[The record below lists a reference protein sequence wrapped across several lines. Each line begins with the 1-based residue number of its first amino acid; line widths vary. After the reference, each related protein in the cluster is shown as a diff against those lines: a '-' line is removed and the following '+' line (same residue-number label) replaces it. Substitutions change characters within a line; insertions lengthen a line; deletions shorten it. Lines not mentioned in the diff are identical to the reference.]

1 MQRSEVLSLHGLVVA
16 TCVPPSHYHLHIS
29 ICDKHCMNKNN
40 EIIQICL
47 FCDALVKMTNAMN
60 FFSGVINGRETP
72 WVWCYSFYMFPVKKK
87 SSFKP
92 SIMGEEK

>member
-1 MQRSEVLSLHGLVVA
+1 
-16 TCVPPSHYHLHIS
+16 
-29 ICDKHCMNKNN
+29 MNKNN

-47 FCDALVKMTNAMN
+47 FCDALVKNDKCISAMN

-72 WVWCYSFYMFPVKKK
+72 WVWCYSFYIFPVKKK
-87 SSFKP
+87 SSSKP